1 MIPRQKFWEFD
12 DFSCFQDCGGR
23 DNNNNK
29 SKSLKMLFVKWHP
42 PAPGWSGSVASHGNK
57 IRLAAPIAIVVPY
70 NSTPISV
77 NILCTPV
84 CFQSGQK
91 CNPRCP
97 KVWRTIGQTYAC
109 TWAPGKK
116 LPQKTVEW
124 WPMDGIAGMFQ
135 RAVRAFGHDDL
146 LGVKFEISR
155 PTNHHAHKPVF
166 ICDISIHPPVFCHKN
181 KGFGRASPNKYPWKL
196 LWHICH
202 KWGFQIRLE
211 KFQKIFLQVPFSLE
225 EYCIAWKSWIKI
237 RNPKKSL
244 IHEGAFWKTICS
256 RVRVEP

>member
-1 MIPRQKFWEFD
+1 M
-12 DFSCFQDCGGR
+12 
-23 DNNNNK
+23 
-29 SKSLKMLFVKWHP
+29 
-42 PAPGWSGSVASHGNK
+42 PAPGHRVRSCHRKLWNDDPWTELWGCSKWLWGPLGMMICGAGNLK
-57 IRLAAPIAIVVPY
+57 FHAP
-70 NSTPISV
+70 
-77 NILCTPV
+77 
-84 CFQSGQK
+84 Q
-91 CNPRCP
+91 
-97 KVWRTIGQTYAC
+97 
-109 TWAPGKK
+109 
-116 LPQKTVEW
+116 
-124 WPMDGIAGMFQ
+124 
-135 RAVRAFGHDDL
+135 
-146 LGVKFEISR
+146 ISR
-155 PTNHHAHKPVF
+155 PTNHHAQKPVF

>member
-124 WPMDGIAGMFQ
+124 WPMDGIVGMFQ
-135 RAVRAFGHDDL
+135 MAVRAFGHDDL
-146 LGVKFEISR
+146 WGVKFEISR
-155 PTNHHAHKPVF
+155 PTNLTPHKSSCPKT
-166 ICDISIHPPVFCHKN
+166 CL
-181 KGFGRASPNKYPWKL
+181 Y
-196 LWHICH
+196 LWHFYTSP
-202 KWGFQIRLE
+202 GFLS
-211 KFQKIFLQVPFSLE
+211 QK
-225 EYCIAWKSWIKI
+225 
-237 RNPKKSL
+237 
-244 IHEGAFWKTICS
+244 
-256 RVRVEP
+256 